1 MSNPADI
8 PNLNSWSPPR
18 PPKGPSGVKKIISLP
33 SQWIH
38 LYDDFITKNAHQV
51 SQIESALRSL
61 TYIIPGRFRDAEIAS
76 ESIHSGV
83 QLLSLYHDTLLR
95 NALSLSKLPAVA
107 ASLPSPDIP
116 SPRSRY
122 TNFWTAKSAL
132 YRRVAYVLQIANY
145 IELLCEMAAKRR
157 GEKSRWRVVILL
169 EAIKAFCRLL
179 LLRITRSRPIVTP
192 VLPERPPIP
201 DEPSPEEEEQA
212 ELRVMMEEE
221 DDAIDQARA
230 NGHAN
235 GQQKQITNGNGAVKG
250 GEIGP
255 NGEWVMPRTGM
266 CLPSLPAPGDIS
278 GYLLSK
284 VLTADDIKPA
294 TKLMN
299 RLQGSAQLAEVL
311 HILAP
316 LIYAVALARSRSTGT
331 YPNGTRRKASWA
343 PWVIGLA
350 VELAARQ
357 LRDRGLRTTPLERE
371 EWARR
376 GWAMGW
382 WTMRGA
388 FYQNVTKGMVEGV
401 RGRMPS
407 LIGGILED
415 YEYLWENYFFSTS
428 A

>member
-1 MSNPADI
+1 MSTLADI
-8 PNLNSWSPPR
+8 PNHSWTPPR
-18 PPKGPSGVKKIISLP
+18 PPKAPSGVRKVISMP

-95 NALSLSKLPAVA
+95 NAASLSKLPV
-107 ASLPSPDIP
+107 SIPSPDIP

-122 TNFWTAKSAL
+122 TRFWTAKSAL
-132 YRRVAYVLQIANY
+132 YRKVAYILQIVNY

-179 LLRITRSRPIVTP
+179 LLRITRSRPLVTP
-192 VLPERPPIP
+192 CLPERPPIP
-201 DEPSPEEEEQA
+201 DEPTSQEDQEA
-212 ELRVMMEEE
+212 ELRALMEEE
-221 DDAIDQARA
+221 DDAIDGNGNGQHANG
-230 NGHAN
+230 NGHAKGKQQEN
-235 GQQKQITNGNGAVKG
+235 GGA
-250 GEIGP
+250 IGP

-266 CLPSLPAPGDIS
+266 SLPSLPAPGDIS
-278 GYLLSK
+278 SYLLSK

-294 TKLMN
+294 TKLVN
-299 RLQGSAQLAEVL
+299 QLQGSTHLAEVL

-316 LIYAVALARSRSTGT
+316 LIYAIALARSRSTGT
-331 YPNGTRRKASWA
+331 YPNGTKRKASWT
-343 PWVIGLA
+343 PWIIGLG

-371 EWARR
+371 EWSRR

-388 FYQNVTKGMVEGV
+388 FYENVTKGMVEGV
-401 RGRMPS
+401 RRRMPA
-407 LIGGILED
+407 LVGGILED
-415 YEYLWENYFFSTS
+415 YEYLWENYYFSTS